1 MLFRSN
7 IARYTAENAI
17 TWGERQAKL
26 NRIDIQQYHRPRKAI
41 PLSLRYDL
49 SQPLQQRDLSSSPE
63 VLLSDEGGLGD
74 LCIEQNAELPNGLTA
89 LDVDELDPLGLDKDE
104 EIRTEETTTA
114 QEEMEIENQEE
125 NRDKQETNENPRN
138 AEKEKENTVD
148 TQNEMEIEKQNDKKE
163 EQRIDADQNRKAV
176 IRRTPRMTA
185 TITTGM
191 MHGRVVETITISSSR
206 KNEEKVKTMKE
217 NTKSKGKEE
226 NISFNANA
234 PEFHNKN
241 KENKQS
247 EENNSQFSNISSF
260 SSISDGSNESRNN
273 QSETTPRKCRYTCQT
288 TGYSTY

>member
-1 MLFRSN
+1 M
-7 IARYTAENAI
+7 
-17 TWGERQAKL
+17 ER
-26 NRIDIQQYHRPRKAI
+26 
-41 PLSLRYDL
+41 
-49 SQPLQQRDLSSSPE
+49 
-63 VLLSDEGGLGD
+63 
-74 LCIEQNAELPNGLTA
+74 
-89 LDVDELDPLGLDKDE
+89 
-104 EIRTEETTTA
+104 
-114 QEEMEIENQEE
+114 
-125 NRDKQETNENPRN
+125 
-138 AEKEKENTVD
+138 
-148 TQNEMEIEKQNDKKE
+148 EKQNDKRE
-163 EQRIDADQNRKAV
+163 EQRINANQNRKAV

-217 NTKSKGKEE
+217 NTKSKGREE
-226 NISFNANA
+226 NITFNVNA